1 MTRDEAEALDLELN
15 RHLKNCSEDM
25 GIEEPFYDCV
35 MGNIIISP
43 EPVKKDMIVLADHSF
58 SIKPGNIRLDLRA
71 CIAAGIELAASLSKP
86 ENVFNYIQLI
96 LLGCIFISK
105 TAITKLSPACAAM
118 VYALHEQKCANYG
131 IDEAHL
137 KTEIERLVRMGKID
151 SFDFSKFD
159 EALNQLL
166 KMRAVD
172 MEAGKI
178 TLAETVYV
186 RW

>member
-71 CIAAGIELAASLSKP
+71 YI
-86 ENVFNYIQLI
+86 YIQNCHNEIKSGL
-96 LLGCIFISK
+96 CS
-105 TAITKLSPACAAM
+105 
-118 VYALHEQKCANYG
+118 HG
-131 IDEAHL
+131 IC
-137 KTEIERLVRMGKID
+137 
-151 SFDFSKFD
+151 SS
-159 EALNQLL
+159 
-166 KMRAVD
+166 
-172 MEAGKI
+172 
-178 TLAETVYV
+178 
-186 RW
+186 

>member
-1 MTRDEAEALDLELN
+1 MTRDEAEALDFELN
-15 RHLKNCSEDM
+15 RYLENCSQRM

-43 EPVKKDMIVLADHSF
+43 EPMKKDMIVLADHSF
-58 SIKPGNIRLDLRA
+58 SIKPGNIRLDLKA
-71 CIAAGIELAASLSKP
+71 CIATGIELAASLSKP

-105 TAITKLSPACAAM
+105 TAIMKLSPACAAM
-118 VYALHEQKCANYG
+118 VYALHEQRCDNYG

-137 KTEIERLVRMGKID
+137 KAGIERLARIGKID

-159 EALNQLL
+159 EALNQVL
-166 KMRAVD
+166 KMHVVD

-178 TLAETVYV
+178 TLAETVCV